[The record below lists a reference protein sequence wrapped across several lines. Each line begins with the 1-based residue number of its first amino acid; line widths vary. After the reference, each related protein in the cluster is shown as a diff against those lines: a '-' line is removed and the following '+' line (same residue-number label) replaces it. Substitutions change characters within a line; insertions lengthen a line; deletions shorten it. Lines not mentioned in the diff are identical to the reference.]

1 MKIRPLPDID
11 LARIAPLPSDQKSRA
26 LEQMKGGHPPYSY
39 EPMRRSA
46 LELLNVDAGPLGKVD
61 RASWAKLA
69 DAISKRSRS
78 EDESKANLGAAKA
91 LFDFAEAANLHGR
104 RHDIYPLA
112 IGISEKV
119 KFWLPAVVAIDG
131 QTVVPFIDPRRS
143 KKLTADGRR
152 FAFSVMHERI
162 RAADEDFADVE
173 FAIFQLDAND
183 DGSRTTRLHLSRG
196 VELYSFDDL
205 DLMVR
210 ETYDL
215 WRAILEEWERETR
228 RKGAGG
234 RGSLI

>member
-11 LARIAPLPSDQKSRA
+11 LARIAPLPRDQKIRA
-26 LEQMKGGHPPYSY
+26 LEKMKAGRPPYSY
-39 EPMRRSA
+39 DSVRKSA
-46 LELLNVDAGPLGKVD
+46 LELLNVDAGPLGVVG
-61 RASWAKLA
+61 RASWTELSA
-69 DAISKRSRS
+69 AISRRCHSP
-78 EDESKANLGAAKA
+78 EETKANLGVAKA
-91 LFDFAEAANLHGR
+91 LFDFAEVTHLHGR
-104 RHDIYPLA
+104 RHDFFPLS
-112 IGISEKV
+112 IGLSEKV
-119 KFWLPAVVAIDG
+119 KFWLPAVGALDD
-131 QTVVPFIDPRRS
+131 QAVVPFIDPRQS
-143 KKLTADGRR
+143 KKLTAEGRR

-196 VELYSFDDL
+196 VDLYSFDDL

-215 WRAILEEWERETR
+215 WRAILEERERETR